1 MKADPLPRIFGV
13 ALLSAA
19 MAVPAA
25 EVVAQVVPGAV
36 GQPQQR
42 DERPDER
49 SPAVREFETYD
60 PKGVRLG
67 GFKLFGTLEADEV
80 FNDNIY
86 ATSNATG
93 KQAAFIQLI
102 NPTLELRSD
111 WANHMLNAYAK
122 GGLRLLQ
129 RRRSSQ

>member
-1 MKADPLPRIFGV
+1 MKAGPLPRVFGV

-49 SPAVREFETYD
+49 SPAVREF
-60 PKGVRLG
+60 
-67 GFKLFGTLEADEV
+67 
-80 FNDNIY
+80 
-86 ATSNATG
+86 
-93 KQAAFIQLI
+93 
-102 NPTLELRSD
+102 
-111 WANHMLNAYAK
+111 
-122 GGLRLLQ
+122 
-129 RRRSSQ
+129 